1 VRTRR
6 KSSESHKRNNKKDIK
21 RKAYKLRP
29 GGSHRKYKRI
39 SEISA
44 RRAIKNTSKKRKTR
58 HNKDSEQD
66 RGTRAQGIIKRI
78 YY

>member
-21 RKAYKLRP
+21 RKAYKLRL

-44 RRAIKNTSKKRKTR
+44 KRAIKNASKKKTR
-58 HNKDSEQD
+58 YNKDSEQG

-78 YY
+78 YC